1 MKVLS
6 VIIPEGKKAKFT
18 ELLCLRELQGLEH
31 EIVHAP
37 SWRKGLY
44 EAKGEFV
51 CFIEPDSDVSEN
63 YFEKNLRIFTSQ
75 PLYRKLAMVASAVE
89 IKESTHKLYGYL
101 LSLEGTLPSLLPSR
115 IQSSQE
121 PYSIQ
126 IAYIPGAIIR
136 RSALENADLIVDD
149 PLVTSVKLS
158 VDFWLNGTR
167 LCLNP
172 NTTYI
177 PNMERALDV
186 AMHLKNLPKEA
197 ATLIPMFRRELV
209 G

>member
-18 ELLCLRELQGLEH
+18 ELLCARELQGLEH
-31 EIVHAP
+31 EIIHAE
-37 SWRKGLY
+37 SWRKGLD

-63 YFEKNLRIFTSQ
+63 YFEKNLKIFTSQ

-89 IKESTHKLYGYL
+89 IKESNHKLYGYL

-115 IQSSQE
+115 IRSSQE
-121 PYSIQ
+121 PYNVQ

-136 RSALENADLIVDD
+136 RSALENVNLIVSD
-149 PLVTSVKLS
+149 PIVASVNLS

-172 NTTYI
+172 DTTYS
-177 PNMERALDV
+177 PNLERALDIP
-186 AMHLKNLPKEA
+186 MHLKNLPEA
-197 ATLIPMFRRELV
+197 AASLIPMFRRELV